1 MKRILF
7 VCLLSMFFCSKT
19 FADTVSINHFAIK
32 ENPFT
37 NSEVAVVAVDTLG
50 NTRENVD
57 GIFNFTV
64 NGFDSQLKFDK
75 GVAFLHQKIER
86 SSFLFVKHVND
97 SGTHAILYYA
107 YKQDG
112 KIIPIHISWMVL
124 LAIPIILILLGYL
137 FKRFIIIAIILFCV
151 FLYFNHH
158 AGLSIPTFFDSIFTG
173 LKGLFKH

>member
-107 YKQDG
+107 Y
-112 KIIPIHISWMVL
+112 
-124 LAIPIILILLGYL
+124 
-137 FKRFIIIAIILFCV
+137 
-151 FLYFNHH
+151 
-158 AGLSIPTFFDSIFTG
+158 
-173 LKGLFKH
+173 